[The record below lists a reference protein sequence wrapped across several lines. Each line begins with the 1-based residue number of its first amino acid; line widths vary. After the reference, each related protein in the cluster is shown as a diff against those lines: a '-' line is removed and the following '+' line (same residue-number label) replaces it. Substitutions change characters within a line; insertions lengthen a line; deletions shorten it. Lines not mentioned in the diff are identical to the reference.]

1 MKTCQVILSWPP
13 SELPG
18 DPGERK
24 CGKPAVAWL
33 NDFLI
38 CADCL
43 EDYRTAGL
51 LESVL
56 FFAELPQDASD
67 GE

>member
-13 SELPG
+13 SEP
-18 DPGERK
+18 EHE